1 MKSSLRLI
9 ELFCLALLVVL
20 LPNWSVAQDSF
31 VAKAKEVSAK
41 TGRPILA
48 VAGSN
53 T

>member
-1 MKSSLRLI
+1 MKSSHRSI
-9 ELFCLALLVVL
+9 ELFILALLVLL
-20 LPNWSVAQDSF
+20 LPGWAFAQDSF